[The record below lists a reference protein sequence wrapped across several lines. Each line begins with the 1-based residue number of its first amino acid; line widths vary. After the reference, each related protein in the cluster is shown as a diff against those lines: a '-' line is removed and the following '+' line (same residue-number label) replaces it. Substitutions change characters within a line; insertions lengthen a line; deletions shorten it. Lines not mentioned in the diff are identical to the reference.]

1 MIWKNTEA
9 VHDEADK
16 NDPAVETHEQSIT
29 REARENGFDLNAP
42 LFTKDGDSVRIVGF
56 DHANRFG
63 WPIIGEITDT
73 EVSFDGIKGTSTRL
87 AKFDTTGAIWAAT
100 PSAREKHSLQRNLIK
115 WHRRQPKP
123 ESEVLELESI
133 IYQVQMTQPGKN
145 KVKITHLKLPEPI
158 YLDKGVTLS
167 LINTQARAIK

>member
-9 VHDEADK
+9 VHDEADN

-56 DHANRFG
+56 DRANRFG

-87 AKFDTTGAIWAAT
+87 AKFDTTGRPAS
-100 PSAREKHSLQRNLIK
+100 PPAREKHSLQRNLIK
-115 WHRRQPKP
+115 WHRWQPKP

-145 KVKITHLKLPEPI
+145 KVKITHLKLAEPI
-158 YLDKGVTLS
+158 YLEKGMTLNI
-167 LINTQARAIK
+167 INAAAREVK